1 MPGRHIDVT
10 MDGAALPSGIIVQQV
25 HEDPATMEILNGDR
39 PGRDGQL
46 VLGSRRTTRKVAIEC
61 LITEIHN
68 LQTRAQKADAL
79 AQWARG
85 TALAV
90 NYRPTQV
97 LRGHCTS
104 YPSLTDVRDYTAP
117 LRVEF
122 TADVVPYWE
131 DAAEITRS
139 ISNAKISSISTSF
152 NSGTVPAP
160 LCVTVKPVSQ
170 TLTAFS
176 VTAAGQTISLTD
188 ISVST
193 LQTLYIDRDER
204 DNLRIRR
211 SSTSYMSKRTAESA
225 DDLLITPGNASIS
238 ITADQNVNVTFT
250 YKGRWA

>member
-46 VLGSRRTTRKVAIEC
+46 VLGIRRTTRKVAIEC

-97 LRGHCTS
+97 LHGHCTS

-131 DAAEITRS
+131 DKTEITRS
-139 ISNAKISSISTSF
+139 ISNAKISSISTSSPVRDGQAREPDPDGVF
-152 NSGTVPAP
+152 RDGGGADHLPDGHQREHAADPVYRQGRARQPPYPAQQHQLHEQAHSGERGRPADHAGG
-160 LCVTVKPVSQ
+160 CVDLHHRGSERQ
-170 TLTAFS
+170 C
-176 VTAAGQTISLTD
+176 D
-188 ISVST
+188 IH
-193 LQTLYIDRDER
+193 L
-204 DNLRIRR
+204 
-211 SSTSYMSKRTAESA
+211 
-225 DDLLITPGNASIS
+225 
-238 ITADQNVNVTFT
+238 
-250 YKGRWA
+250 

>member
-10 MDGAALPSGIIVQQV
+10 MDGAALPSGIIIQQV

-104 YPSLTDVRDYTAP
+104 YPSLTDVRDYTSP

-131 DAAEITRS
+131 DTAATTQTINGATG
-139 ISNAKISSISTSF
+139 
-152 NSGTVPAP
+152 SGTLTVPGTAMTP
-160 LCVTVKPVSQ
+160 VCLTVKP
-170 TLTAFS
+170 T
-176 VTAAGQTISLTD
+176 GGTITELSLTVGGKV
-188 ISVST
+188 ITFEGLSVST
-193 LQTLYIDRDER
+193 SQMLYIER
-204 DNLRIRR
+204 DARDSLYIRR
-211 SSTSYMSKRTAESA
+211 GSTGMMSKRTAASA
-225 DDLLITPGNASIS
+225 DDLMVTPGSVSVSYAADNA
-238 ITADQNVNVTFT
+238 VTVT
-250 YKGRWA
+250 YSVKGRWL